1 MIAQHTSQRI
11 RQLVAEGIKPQ
22 AVALMVHV
30 SDSTV
35 YRHSRG
41 VVRPPRAAP
50 PVARKPCEVCGTAIQ
65 RRPRFSEDQWV
76 ATRACSLS
84 CAARLPRRRVA

>member
-35 YRHSRG
+35 LRHSRG
-41 VVRPPRAAP
+41 VPRPGREHTVKA
-50 PVARKPCEVCGTAIQ
+50 CEVCEARIH
-65 RRPRFSEDQWV
+65 RRPRLSDEQW
-76 ATRACSLS
+76 AGTRACSLS
-84 CAARLPRRRVA
+84 CAARLPRRKAVA